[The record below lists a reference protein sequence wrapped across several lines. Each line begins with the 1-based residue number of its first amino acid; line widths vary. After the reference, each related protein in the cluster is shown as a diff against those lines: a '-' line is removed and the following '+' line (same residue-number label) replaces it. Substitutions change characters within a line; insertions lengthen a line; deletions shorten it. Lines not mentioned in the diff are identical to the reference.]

1 MSQFIYAQMEIHDRE
16 RYNLYMNAAK
26 PIFIREGVKVHAA
39 DDAPRPSSADEQV
52 DKVVLLEFR
61 DKAHMKDFFA
71 LPDYVKAGIDRDAAT
86 TMKTMMF
93 ERFSGA

>member
-1 MSQFIYAQMEIHDRE
+1 MSHFIYAQMQIHDRE
-16 RYNLYMNAAK
+16 RYALYMNAAT

-39 DDAPRPSSADEQV
+39 DDAPRPSSPEVKV

-71 LPDYVKAGIDRDAAT
+71 LPDYIKAGIDRDAST
-86 TMKTMMF
+86 TMNTMVF
-93 ERFSGA
+93 ERFKGL